1 MIKQE
6 LLSLH
11 SHIFSV
17 NYILFF
23 LSFFPA
29 ILYKLKLGQSVTTI
43 PTVGFN
49 VETVTYKN
57 VKFNVWDV
65 GGQDKIRPLW
75 RHYYTGEYA
84 LE

>member
-1 MIKQE
+1 M
-6 LLSLH
+6 
-11 SHIFSV
+11 
-17 NYILFF
+17 
-23 LSFFPA
+23 
-29 ILYKLKLGQSVTTI
+29 TTI

-75 RHYYTGEYA
+75 RHYYTGELLDHCPFELFLDHFTSMKSGGTLYCII
-84 LE
+84 LSGI